1 MRTLALLSTGG
12 TIATTAGEQGLAV
25 AVGADELLAAA
36 ERVWG
41 SGGVRVQT
49 REVHRMVSFAASVG
63 DVLALARA
71 VRSAAREVD
80 GIVVTHGTDTME
92 EAAFLLALTHD
103 SPVPVA
109 FTGAQRPYDDPAPDG
124 PRNLAAAL
132 RWVGDPRSDGTGIS
146 VVFGG
151 EVVPAVGVR
160 KVHTLG
166 LSAFRAPG
174 RAPVA
179 AVDAD
184 GVRVHAHAPKVPV
197 LLRPDLE
204 PPQVDVVGQYLGVD
218 ATALRATVASGARGV
233 VVAGFGAGNATPETT
248 RACVDLLDSGI
259 PVGLA
264 SRVGAGPVSGLY
276 AGGGAELARAGAV
289 LMGDLSPWQARLL
302 LAAALTH
309 TDSASGV
316 AEHCRTWLAAVGA
329 VPERG

>member
-25 AVGADELLAAA
+25 GVGAEELLAAA

-41 SGGVRVQT
+41 SGGVRVET
-49 REVHRMVSFAASVG
+49 REVHRLVSFAESVG

-71 VRSAAREVD
+71 VREAARGVD

-132 RWVGDPRSDGTGIS
+132 RWVGDPRSDGTGVSI
-146 VVFGG
+146 VFDGD
-151 EVVPAVGVR
+151 VVPAVGAR
-160 KVHTLG
+160 KVDTLG
-166 LSAFRAPG
+166 LEAFRSPG

-179 AVDAD
+179 AVGAD
-184 GVRVHAHAPKVPV
+184 GVRVYAQAPKVPV
-197 LLRPDLE
+197 LMRPDLE
-204 PPQVDVVGQYLGVD
+204 PPRVDVVAQYLGAD
-218 ATALRATVASGARGV
+218 ATALRASVVAGARGV

-248 RACVDLLDSGI
+248 RACVELLDSGV
-259 PVGLA
+259 PVGLT
-264 SRVGAGPVSGLY
+264 SRVGSGPVSGLY
-276 AGGGAELARAGAV
+276 AEGGAELTRAGAV

-309 TDSASGV
+309 TDSTSGV
-316 AEHCRTWLAAVGA
+316 TERCRTWLAAVGA
-329 VPERG
+329 VPEHG

>member
-25 AVGADELLAAA
+25 AVGADDLLASA

-49 REVHRMVSFAASVG
+49 REVYGMVSFAASVA

-71 VRSAAREVD
+71 VREAAREVD

-103 SPVPVA
+103 SSVPVA

-132 RWVGDPRSDGTGIS
+132 RWVGDPRSEGTGVS
-146 VVFGG
+146 VVFDDD
-151 EVVPAVGVR
+151 VIPAVGVR

-166 LSAFRAPG
+166 LNAFRAPG

-179 AVDAD
+179 AVGAD
-184 GVRVHAHAPKVPV
+184 GVRVHARAPEVPV

-204 PPQVDVVGQYLGVD
+204 PPRVDVIGQYLGTD
-218 ATALRATVASGARGV
+218 ATALRASVTAGARGV

-248 RACVDLLDSGI
+248 RACVELLDSGV

-264 SRVGAGPVSGLY
+264 SRVGAGPVSGIY
-276 AGGGAELARAGAV
+276 AEGGAELMRAGAV

-316 AEHCRTWLAAVGA
+316 AERCRTWLTAVGA